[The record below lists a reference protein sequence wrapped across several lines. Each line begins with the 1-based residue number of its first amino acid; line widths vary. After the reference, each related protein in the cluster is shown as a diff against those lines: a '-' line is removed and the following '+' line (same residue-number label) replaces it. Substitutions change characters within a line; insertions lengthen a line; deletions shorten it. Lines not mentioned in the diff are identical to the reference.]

1 MTKKDLL
8 HASHLTIEEWEDDTR
23 KRTGSIQCDHFSKG
37 MCGGKQRHHNRMEVR
52 IMIHGKVYRHRAKTR
67 SECQDWLNAVL
78 SKKILPSDNKADW
91 LRAEQRKD
99 MNARYY
105 EMQAENTEENVLLYQ
120 HYSEG
125 NIEPLYE
132 YIEKCLLPHLMY
144 YGCHTL
150 HLGRKNAIIYSREAV
165 SLLLTKIA
173 YNRPVYSITALCKRI
188 MKMKRNGNTFYY
200 DHLPKDMRLVVDRV
214 DYAPLEKLWEV
225 TRDRR
230 I

>member
-1 MTKKDLL
+1 MKNERQDRRQ
-8 HASHLTIEEWEDDTR
+8 AMEEWQEDTIH
-23 KRTGSIQCDHFSKG
+23 RTGHIERDRYSKG
-37 MCGGKQRHHNRMEVR
+37 MRRGKQLHHDRMEAR
-52 IMIHGKVYRHRAKTR
+52 IMVHGKVYKHRARTR
-67 SECQDWLNAVL
+67 YECQDWLNAVL

-99 MNARYY
+99 IAARYS
-105 EMQAENTEENVLLYQ
+105 EMQAESTEENLLLYKY
-120 HYSEG
+120 YSEG
-125 NIEPLYE
+125 NVEPLYE
-132 YIEKCLLPHLMY
+132 YIESCLLPHLVY

-150 HLGRKNAIIYSREAV
+150 SLGRKNAIVYSREAV

-188 MKMKRNGNTFYY
+188 MKIKRNGDTHYY
-200 DHLPKDMRLVVDRV
+200 DHMPKDMRLVVDRV

-225 TRDRR
+225 TRDKR